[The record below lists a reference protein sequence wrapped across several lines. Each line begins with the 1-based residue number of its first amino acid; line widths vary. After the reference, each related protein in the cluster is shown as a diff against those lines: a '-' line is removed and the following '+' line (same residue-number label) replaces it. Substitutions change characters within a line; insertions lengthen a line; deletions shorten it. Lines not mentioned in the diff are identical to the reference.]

1 MKSSGEFLGCALGG
15 ILLATQAM
23 AANGHRVGIP
33 RINAGDNPYKVIV
46 DRNVFDLKDPP
57 PPPPPDPTNAPP
69 PNVELT
75 GIMSVLGEKQ
85 ALFMVQDAPSPGKQ
99 PKLAESFI
107 LTVGQREGPLEVL
120 AIDEKSKKVKIKNDG
135 IVSTITF
142 ETKTKTSGPMRGQ
155 PANAASFG
163 KPPNP
168 FAGRRPWPGQNS
180 NPFQPQ
186 LPLQSGRRFQR
197 PG

>member
-1 MKSSGEFLGCALGG
+1 MKSRAEILGCLLGG
-15 ILLATQAM
+15 MLLAMETL
-23 AANGHRVGIP
+23 AANGHRADIP
-33 RINAGDNPYKVIV
+33 RVNVGDNPYGVIV
-46 DRNVFDLKDPP
+46 ERNVFNLKEPP

-75 GIMSVLGEKQ
+75 GIMSILGEKQ
-85 ALFMVQDAPSPGKQ
+85 ALFMVQDAPLPGKQ
-99 PKLAESFI
+99 PKPPESYI
-107 LTVGQREGPLEVL
+107 LTVGQREGPIEVL
-120 AIDEKSKKVKIKNDG
+120 AIDAKDKKVKIKNDG

-142 ETKTKTSGPMRGQ
+142 ETKAKTSGPMRGQ
-155 PANAASFG
+155 AANAASFG

-168 FAGRRPWPGQNS
+168 FAGRRPWPGQNP
-180 NPFQPQ
+180 NALQPQ